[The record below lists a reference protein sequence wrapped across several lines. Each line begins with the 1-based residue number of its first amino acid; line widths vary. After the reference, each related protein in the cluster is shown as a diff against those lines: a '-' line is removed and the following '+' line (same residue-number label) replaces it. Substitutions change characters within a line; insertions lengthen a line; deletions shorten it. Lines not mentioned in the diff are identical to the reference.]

1 MAATRKKR
9 PSKIPLLV
17 LTPGDPDGIG
27 PEITWKAIRHLKR
40 SKNLGKT
47 FHLLCI
53 GARKPFEALKAPIVE
68 LPKLDELYDLEPPP
82 RKGPYVWLHP
92 APTQAPQNAFLPGF
106 QSGWSI
112 EKAAKLVLSGNAQAL
127 VTGPI
132 SKERLQKGGFPYP
145 GHTEFLA
152 SLCQGQKNVTQNVTQ
167 NVTPN
172 VTMMLA
178 NDLLR
183 VSLVTTHISLRDV
196 STHLT
201 REKIRRTVFNTVAD
215 LKKYWGIAQPSVAV
229 AALNPHA
236 GESGLFGKEEIQVI
250 SPEIRELQ
258 IIGQSGWQGVPFKI
272 SGPYPSDTLFA
283 QHILLPPRKRF
294 DAVICMYHD
303 QGLIPVKL
311 LDFRRTV
318 NVTLGLPMIRT
329 SVDHGTAFDIAGKGL
344 ADPSSLQ
351 AAIELA
357 SRLTRHLTRS
367 TQRKG

>member
-1 MAATRKKR
+1 MAPTRKKR

-27 PEITWKAIRHLKR
+27 PEITWKVIRQLTR
-40 SKNLGKT
+40 SKELGKA
-47 FHLLCI
+47 FRLLCI
-53 GARKPFEALKAPIVE
+53 GARKPFDALKAPILE
-68 LPKLDELYDLEPPP
+68 LPKLDEVDLEPPG
-82 RKGPYVWLHP
+82 RKSPYVWLHP
-92 APTQAPQNAFLPGF
+92 APTQPPQNAFLAGF

-112 EKAAKLVLSGNAQAL
+112 EQATKLVLSGKAQAL

-132 SKERLQKGGFPYP
+132 SKERLQKGGYPYP

-152 SLCQGQKNVTQNVTQ
+152 DLCQDQKNVA
-167 NVTPN
+167 PN

-183 VSLVTTHISLRDV
+183 VSLVTTHISLHDV
-196 STHLT
+196 SARLT

-236 GESGLFGKEEIQVI
+236 GESGLFGQEEIRII
-250 SPEIRELQ
+250 SPEIQELQ
-258 IIGQSGWQGVPFKI
+258 VIGKSGWQGVPFKI
-272 SGPYPSDTLFA
+272 SGPHPADTLFA
-283 QHILLPPRKRF
+283 QQLLLPPRKRF

-329 SVDHGTAFDIAGKGL
+329 SVDHGTAFDIVGKGL

-351 AAIELA
+351 AAIKLA
-357 SRLTRHLTRS
+357 SRLTRHLTHS